1 MLPFAIRASCLAG
14 IKIFRK
20 NPRFKREKQGFKGLT
35 ERGLNPYLGA
45 VFPMV
50 EILLMGRRQVASLRF
65 LVSSFAGSNPAAPTK
80 LCDHSAILL
89 SSGFFL
95 SRSFMAMHHP

>member
-1 MLPFAIRASCLAG
+1 MDVKPGTCLTKAAA
-14 IKIFRK
+14 
-20 NPRFKREKQGFKGLT
+20 FKYEKQGVKGLT
-35 ERGLNPYLGA
+35 ERGLDPYLVA
-45 VFPMV
+45 AFPMV

-95 SRSFMAMHHP
+95 SRSVMAMHHL

>member
-1 MLPFAIRASCLAG
+1 
-14 IKIFRK
+14 
-20 NPRFKREKQGFKGLT
+20 
-35 ERGLNPYLGA
+35 
-45 VFPMV
+45 
-50 EILLMGRRQVASLRF
+50 
-65 LVSSFAGSNPAAPTK
+65 

>member
-1 MLPFAIRASCLAG
+1 MKEAA
-14 IKIFRK
+14 
-20 NPRFKREKQGFKGLT
+20 FKYEKQGVKGLT
-35 ERGLNPYLGA
+35 GRGLDPYLVA
-45 VFPMV
+45 AFPMV